1 MKNNVVEFKH
11 TKFCYFGPNGARVN
25 FANDPRLNY
34 NGRPGNYG
42 WAWIVIPDEETALW
56 LIDQGVSV
64 RSFMR
69 MNRDSGDN
77 ETTYE
82 VKVNVNFES
91 KFGGPIIHWYPDDRH
106 EILLTA
112 QSVQEDHYSRA
123 AALTEVANRGAIEDV
138 SCTCSFYKNKTDPS
152 KQSLFLMFMEAV
164 QRNMMADPYDRRRED
179 TNAAPNA
186 DMVEPNDPNDMP
198 F

>member
-1 MKNNVVEFKH
+1 MKSNVVELKH
-11 TKFCYFGPNGARVN
+11 TKFCYFGPDGARVN

-42 WAWIVIPDEETALW
+42 WAWVVIPDEETALW
-56 LIDQGVSV
+56 LIDQGVNV
-64 RSFMR
+64 RSFTR
-69 MNRDSGDN
+69 VNRDSGEN

-82 VKVNVNFES
+82 VKVNVNFDS
-91 KFGGPIIHWYPDDRH
+91 KFGSPIIHWYPDDRH

-112 QSVQEDHYSRA
+112 RSVHEDNYSRA

-138 SCTCSFYKNKTDPS
+138 SCTCSLYENRNDPG
-152 KQSLFLMFMEAV
+152 KRTLYLMFMEAV
-164 QRNMMADPYDRRRED
+164 QRNTMADPYDRNRD
-179 TNAAPNA
+179 AAPDANMA
-186 DMVEPNDPNDMP
+186 EPSDPNDMP